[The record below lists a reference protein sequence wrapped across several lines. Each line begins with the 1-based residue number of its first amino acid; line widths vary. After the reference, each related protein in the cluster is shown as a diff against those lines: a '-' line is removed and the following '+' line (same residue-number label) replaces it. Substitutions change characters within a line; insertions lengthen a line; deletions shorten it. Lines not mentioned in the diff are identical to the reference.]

1 MDDLARFVIKEMQT
15 HLDSDQLSIERDY
28 VVFNYVYISE
38 PMLRVTCKLLDS
50 GHIYIDTYERVAHI
64 DWPLQGCWEHRKI
77 DYVMGILEPAK
88 HDNIIAVLTDRLF
101 WVQQEASK
109 RGLTDKKIDF
119 RKNRYVQR
127 VNASGEVYSTFD
139 VQDIEYKT

>member
-1 MDDLARFVIKEMQT
+1 
-15 HLDSDQLSIERDY
+15 
-28 VVFNYVYISE
+28 
-38 PMLRVTCKLLDS
+38 
-50 GHIYIDTYERVAHI
+50 
-64 DWPLQGCWEHRKI
+64 
-77 DYVMGILEPAK
+77 MGILEPAK